1 VDTPPVVSPAGEAW
15 APDSATAV
23 QDAVR
28 DALATRTPIRIA
40 GGGSWLDAGRPV
52 ASDARVLRLE
62 AVRGITQY
70 TPGDLTLTARAGT
83 PLREIGDAT
92 AAEGQ
97 WLALDPFATSDDG
110 GSIGAAIATASA
122 GPLAHA
128 LGLPRDIALGV
139 EVVTGDGEI
148 IRAGGRV
155 VKNVAGYDLTRLMT
169 GAWGTLGILT
179 EVSVR
184 LRARPEVDR
193 TLALARPGPL
203 ESAANVAAG
212 IRTTSMAPL
221 AAELLNPALATRL
234 GVTATGLPVL
244 LLRLGGNAERVAS
257 EQSDAAKL
265 GEAAEIDT
273 DVWRALRQCERF
285 FPGAV
290 VVRWSQLP
298 SLVANTWQHAVE
310 CCAGSPEALIHAS
323 LERGVVRAIIPA
335 ADTGTLARVLRAG
348 DRPSGDRPPGS
359 PVFDGRRTAERLPA
373 SLWSAE
379 APDGVTDWLA
389 RRVRM
394 AFDPWRLLNPG
405 ILGEGTGD
413 SADGPGGPR

>member
-1 VDTPPVVSPAGEAW
+1 VDTPPVVSAPGEAW
-15 APDSATAV
+15 APGTAAAV

-28 DALATRTPIRIA
+28 EAVGTRTAIRIA

-52 ASDARVLRLE
+52 APDARVLQLD
-62 AVRGITQY
+62 ALRGITQY

-83 PLREIGDAT
+83 PLREIADAT

-97 WLALDPFATSDDG
+97 WLALDPFAASDDG
-110 GSIGAAIATASA
+110 GSIGAAIATASS
-122 GPLAHA
+122 GPLAHS

-169 GAWGTLGILT
+169 GAWGTLGVIT

-184 LRARPEVDR
+184 LHARPEVDR
-193 TLALARPGPL
+193 TLALARTGPS
-203 ESAANVAAG
+203 ESAADIAAG
-212 IRTTSMAPL
+212 IRTAAMAPL

-234 GVTATGLPVL
+234 GVTATGSPVL

-257 EQSDAAKL
+257 EQLEADTL
-265 GEAAEIDT
+265 GDGAEIDS
-273 DVWRALRQCERF
+273 DVWRALRQCERSS
-285 FPGAV
+285 PGAV

-298 SLVANTWQHAVE
+298 SLVANTWRHAVD
-310 CCAGSPEALIHAS
+310 CCAGSRDALIHAS
-323 LERGVVRAIIPA
+323 LARGVVRAVIPA
-335 ADTGTLARVLRAG
+335 ADAGALARVLRTEE
-348 DRPSGDRPPGS
+348 RPSGGR
-359 PVFDGRRTAERLPA
+359 VFEGRRIAERLPA
-373 SLWSAE
+373 RLWSADPAPE
-379 APDGVTDWLA
+379 ATDRLA
-389 RRVRM
+389 WRVRM
-394 AFDPWRLLNPG
+394 AFDPWHILNPG

-413 SADGPGGPR
+413 MADRRGGSS

>member
-1 VDTPPVVSPAGEAW
+1 VVTPPVVTAPSEAW
-15 APDSATAV
+15 APQTAIGV

-28 DALATRTPIRIA
+28 EAIATRAAIRIA

-52 ASDARVLRLE
+52 APDARVLRLDTL
-62 AVRGITQY
+62 RGITQY

-83 PLREIGDAT
+83 PLREIAEAT

-97 WLALDPFATSDDG
+97 WLALDAFATSDDG
-110 GSIGAAIATASA
+110 GSIGATIATASA
-122 GPLAHA
+122 GPLAYA

-169 GAWGTLGILT
+169 GAWGTLGVIT

-193 TLALARPGPL
+193 TLALARAGPA
-203 ESAANVAAG
+203 ESAADVAAG
-212 IRTTSMAPL
+212 LRTAAMAPL
-221 AAELLNPALATRL
+221 AAELLNPALAARL
-234 GVTATGLPVL
+234 GVTATGSPVL

-257 EQSDAAKL
+257 EQMEAGKL
-265 GEAAEIDT
+265 GDGAVIDT
-273 DVWRALRQCERF
+273 DVWRALRQCERYS
-285 FPGAV
+285 PGAV

-298 SLVANTWQHAVE
+298 SLVANTWRHAVE

-335 ADTGTLARVLRAG
+335 ADTAALARVLHPE
-348 DRPSGDRPPGS
+348 DRPSGG
-359 PVFDGRRTAERLPA
+359 PVFVGRRIAERLPA
-373 SLWSAE
+373 RLWSAE
-379 APDGVTDWLA
+379 PAPGTTDRLA

-394 AFDPWRLLNPG
+394 AFDPWHVLNPG
-405 ILGEGTGD
+405 ILGEGARD
-413 SADGPGGPR
+413 AADRHGGSP

>member
-1 VDTPPVVSPAGEAW
+1 VDTPPVVSASNEAW
-15 APDSATAV
+15 APETAGAV

-28 DALATRTPIRIA
+28 EAMATRAAIRIA
-40 GGGSWLDAGRPV
+40 GGGSWLGAGRPV
-52 ASDARVLRLE
+52 APDARVLRLD
-62 AVRGITQY
+62 ALRGITQY

-83 PLREIGDAT
+83 PLREIAEAT
-92 AAEGQ
+92 GAEGQ
-97 WLALDPFATSDDG
+97 WLALDPFATSEDG
-110 GSIGAAIATASA
+110 GSIGATIATASA

-169 GAWGTLGILT
+169 GAWGTLGVIT

-193 TLALARPGPL
+193 TLALARTGSA
-203 ESAANVAAG
+203 ESAADVAAG
-212 IRTTSMAPL
+212 IRTAAMAPL

-234 GVTATGLPVL
+234 GVTATGSPVL

-257 EQSDAAKL
+257 EQSEAGQL
-265 GEAAEIDT
+265 GDGAVIDT
-273 DVWRALRQCERF
+273 DVWRALRQCERSV
-285 FPGAV
+285 PGAV
-290 VVRWSQLP
+290 VVRWSQFP
-298 SLVANTWQHAVE
+298 SLVANTWRHAVE

-335 ADTGTLARVLRAG
+335 TDTVALARVLRTE
-348 DRPSGDRPPGS
+348 DRPPGGRM
-359 PVFDGRRTAERLPA
+359 FEGRRIAEQLPA
-373 SLWSAE
+373 RRWSAE
-379 APDGVTDWLA
+379 PAPGAADRLA

-394 AFDPWRLLNPG
+394 AFDPWHILNPG
-405 ILGEGTGD
+405 ILGEGARD
-413 SADGPGGPR
+413 AADRPGRAP

>member
-1 VDTPPVVSPAGEAW
+1 MSAPGEAW
-15 APDSATAV
+15 APETATAV

-28 DALATRTPIRIA
+28 EAVATRASIRIA
-40 GGGSWLDAGRPV
+40 GAGSWLDAGRPV
-52 ASDARVLRLE
+52 ASDARILRLDGL
-62 AVRGITQY
+62 RGITQY

-83 PLREIGDAT
+83 PLREISETT

-97 WLALDPFATSDDG
+97 WLALDPFAASDDG
-110 GSIGAAIATASA
+110 GSVGAAIATASA

-169 GAWGTLGILT
+169 GAWGTLGVIT

-184 LRARPEVDR
+184 LRARPEADR
-193 TLALARPGPL
+193 TLALPRTGPA
-203 ESAANVAAG
+203 ESAAEVAAG
-212 IRTTSMAPL
+212 IRTAAMAPL

-234 GVTATGLPVL
+234 GVTATGSPVL

-257 EQSDAAKL
+257 EQAEAGKL
-265 GEAAEIDT
+265 GDGAEIDT
-273 DVWRALRQCERF
+273 DVWRALRQCERSS
-285 FPGAV
+285 PGAV

-298 SLVANTWQHAVE
+298 SLVANTWRHAVT
-310 CCAGSPEALIHAS
+310 CCEGSADALIHAS

-335 ADTGTLARVLRAG
+335 ADTGALARILRTE
-348 DRPSGDRPPGS
+348 DRPSGGRM
-359 PVFDGRRTAERLPA
+359 FEGRRIAERLPA
-373 SLWSAE
+373 RLWSAE
-379 APDGVTDWLA
+379 PAPGAADRLA
-389 RRVRM
+389 RRVRI
-394 AFDPWRLLNPG
+394 AFDPWHILNPG
-405 ILGEGTGD
+405 ILGEGTRGA
-413 SADGPGGPR
+413 ADRAGGSP